1 VRDAFHASSEY
12 EVIFTAN
19 ASSAMK
25 LVGEAFP
32 FAQGSSYVLAE
43 DSHNSV
49 HGIRVFAEK
58 AGAHTVYIP
67 SLRTGGLDVVVA
79 EVRDVTRI
87 LHGHVNHSFHRTYY
101 RHAPPTS
108 RPCSLSPASPISR
121 TRRTPSRCYALQ
133 PSWAITPFSTP
144 RPWRR
149 RLRSVWQT
157 RPSMRWPSPFTR
169 CSVTRPGSEHLSRR
183 NRSSQSFDARGSLVC
198 RSACFTCKPG

>member
-1 VRDAFHASSEY
+1 
-12 EVIFTAN
+12 
-19 ASSAMK
+19 MK

-67 SLRTGGLDVVVA
+67 SLRTGGLDVIVA
-79 EVRDVTRI
+79 EVRDVTRV
-87 LHGHVNHSFHRTYY
+87 LHDHANNSSHRTYC
-101 RHAPPTS
+101 RHARPTS
-108 RPCSLSPASPISR
+108 RPFSLSLASPISR
-121 TRRTPSRCYALQ
+121 TRKTPSRCCALQ
-133 PSWAITPFSTP
+133 PSWGITPFSTP

-149 RLRSVWQT
+149 RLRSVWHT
-157 RPSMRWPSPFTR
+157 HPSMRWPSPFTR

-183 NRSSQSFDARGSLVC
+183 NRSSQSSDARGSLVC
-198 RSACFTCKPG
+198 PSAYSPCKPG